1 MREGDVVIAA
11 VPQFDAQV
19 KKRPVLIL
27 REMPPYQ
34 DLLVCGITTRIQH
47 QVPDFDELISPYDAD
62 FRSSGLVSKSL
73 IRLGHLALL
82 PSRTIAGAIGSISPE
97 RHRRLLNVL
106 GRYLT
111 SSS

>member
-34 DLLVCGITTRIQH
+34 DLLVCGITTR
-47 QVPDFDELISPYDAD
+47 S
-62 FRSSGLVSKSL
+62 
-73 IRLGHLALL
+73 
-82 PSRTIAGAIGSISPE
+82 
-97 RHRRLLNVL
+97 
-106 GRYLT
+106 
-111 SSS
+111 